1 MCETHYT
8 KKRILSW
15 SVNRKTISIKSN
27 CQLCASESIRNA
39 NKLTFFSEIV
49 CLIFPSRFSTAF
61 RASVFNFKS
70 FAKKKICFL
79 TFRAI
84 VSFRSDFF
92 SHLAFVSWVYSISWS
107 FVHHLFSVMASRHST
122 IQTALPFII
131 ERNTLSESFF
141 FHFFFYRKRFY
152 STTFTHSS
160 FFLMCKSCKY
170 LFRVC
175 LFQHEESQIGVLHC
189 KFQVFP
195 LFSYRFI

>member
-1 MCETHYT
+1 MQTNSHFFPRSYVLFSPLASQQRFAHLFSISNRSQR
-8 KKRILSW
+8 KRFVFLLSE
-15 SVNRKTISIKSN
+15 R
-27 CQLCASESIRNA
+27 L
-39 NKLTFFSEIV
+39 L
-49 CLIFPSRFSTAF
+49 
-61 RASVFNFKS
+61 VFVR
-70 FAKKKICFL
+70 I
-79 TFRAI
+79 
-84 VSFRSDFF
+84 FF